1 MNYDYDVIIIGAGPI
16 GSALAYQLASSN
28 VKVALIDK
36 KKKVGLPLQCAGIIN
51 RRILKIQDIPE
62 NLILNQAKGAHI
74 HSKNHTI
81 HVSKDE
87 TQALIID
94 RVAFDQHLFEK
105 AKSAGA
111 DALLSSKVIDIN
123 PEDGIVLYN
132 NSEGEKELKSK
143 IIVGADGPKSL
154 VYQKIGNEFKAYNAS
169 QYLVKVNG
177 IDEMSFVDLYPK
189 EELWPGFLW
198 CIPAYRNI
206 FRIGLYSNKDYKR
219 QDEILDDF
227 LENEFRYDDYEVLEK
242 YKGLIPIHD
251 DNKKLVKD
259 RILLIGDAA
268 SQVKPTT
275 GGGLLLGFQAVLIAA
290 QTILE
295 ALEEDDLSILSNYQK
310 EFNKKFSSEFS
321 YQIKVQKSLSTFS
334 DDDLDDMLETTE
346 LRKID
351 DLISSYGDMDDQS
364 ILVKELLKRGLILP
378 LLPKLHKKELAKIW
392 LLNV

>member
-51 RRILKIQDIPE
+51 RRMLKIQDIPE

-105 AKSAGA
+105 AKNAGA
-111 DALLSSKVIDIN
+111 DILLSSKVIDIN

-132 NSEGEKELKSK
+132 NSEGEKEIKSK

-154 VYQKIGNEFKAYNAS
+154 VSQKIGNEFKAYNAS

-227 LENEFRYDDYEVLEK
+227 LENEF
-242 YKGLIPIHD
+242 
-251 DNKKLVKD
+251 
-259 RILLIGDAA
+259 LIGDAA

-334 DDDLDDMLETTE
+334 DDDLDDMLETME

-351 DLISSYGDMDDQS
+351 DLISNYGDMDDQS

-378 LLPKLHKKELAKIW
+378 LLPKL
-392 LLNV
+392 

>member
-1 MNYDYDVIIIGAGPI
+1 MNFDYDVAIIGAGPI
-16 GSALAYQLASSN
+16 GSSLACQLALLN
-28 VKVALIDK
+28 VNVALIDK

-51 RRILKIQDIPE
+51 KRVLKIQDIPE
-62 NLILNQAKGAHI
+62 DLILNQAKGAYI
-74 HSKNHTI
+74 HGKNHTI
-81 HVSKDE
+81 KVSKDE

-105 AKSAGA
+105 ARDAGA
-111 DALLSSKVIDIN
+111 EAFLSSKVIDIN
-123 PEDGIVLYN
+123 PEDGTVLIKT
-132 NSEGEKELKSK
+132 SEGEKEIKSK

-154 VYQKIGNEFKAYNAS
+154 ASQKIGNEFKAYNAS

-198 CIPAYRNI
+198 CIPAYKNI
-206 FRIGLYSNKDYKR
+206 FRIGLYSNKDYKK

-227 LENEFRYDDYEVLEK
+227 LENDFIYEEYDVLEK
-242 YKGLIPIHD
+242 YKGQIPIHD
-251 DNKKLVKD
+251 GDKKLVKD
-259 RILLIGDAA
+259 RVLLIGDAA

-275 GGGLLLGFQAVLIAA
+275 GGGLLLGFQAVSIAA
-290 QTILE
+290 RTILN
-295 ALEEDDLSILSNYQK
+295 ALNENDLSLLENYQK

-321 YQIKVQKSLSTFS
+321 YQVKVQKSLSTFS
-334 DDDLDDMLETTE
+334 DEDLDDMLETMK

-351 DLISSYGDMDDQS
+351 DLISSYGDMDNQS

-378 LLPKLHKKELAKIW
+378 LLPKLHKKDLAKIW
-392 LLNV
+392 LLNI

>member
-1 MNYDYDVIIIGAGPI
+1 MV
-16 GSALAYQLASSN
+16 
-28 VKVALIDK
+28 
-36 KKKVGLPLQCAGIIN
+36 
-51 RRILKIQDIPE
+51 
-62 NLILNQAKGAHI
+62 
-74 HSKNHTI
+74 
-81 HVSKDE
+81 
-87 TQALIID
+87 ID

-123 PEDGIVLYN
+123 PEEGTVFFN
-132 NSEGEKELKSK
+132 TSEGIKEIKSK

-154 VYQKIGNEFKAYNAS
+154 VSQKIGNEFKAYNAS

-198 CIPAYRNI
+198 CIPAYKNI
-206 FRIGLYSNKDYKR
+206 FRIGLFSNKDYKK

-227 LENEFRYDDYEVLEK
+227 LENDFIYDEYEVLEK

-251 DNKKLVKD
+251 DEKNLVKG

-275 GGGLLLGFQAVLIAA
+275 GGGLLLGFQAVSIAA

-295 ALEEDDLSILSNYQK
+295 ALEEDDLFILLNYQK
-310 EFNKKFSSEFS
+310 QFYKKFSSEFS
-321 YQIKVQKSLSTFS
+321 YQIKVLKSLSTFS
-334 DDDLDDMLETTE
+334 DDDMDDMLETME

-351 DLISSYGDMDDQS
+351 DLISNYGDMDDQS

-378 LLPKLHKKELAKIW
+378 LLPKLNKKELAKIW